1 MENCDGCLGHH
12 CKNTFLKL
20 FRVLSALSF
29 PENWYV
35 FSCLE
40 MEEVNFIRISPE
52 IHYSLNLMQVCI
64 FRVMATFLNSFKWV
78 KLGGTEHVCL
88 RSCGNMC
95 KIFCFWSRGIKALK
109 ENSFLTPKRK
119 ILPTNLTSL
128 VRIIVILLYSN
139 SLLEFAVFLWVAFT
153 LKPEMTEI
161 LYKIIY
167 QNETSYCEVIFILQ

>member
-1 MENCDGCLGHH
+1 M
-12 CKNTFLKL
+12 
-20 FRVLSALSF
+20 LSALLF

-40 MEEVNFIRISPE
+40 MEEVNFIRMSPE
-52 IHYSLNLMQVCI
+52 INFSLKLMQLCI
-64 FRVMATFLNSFKWV
+64 FRVMAAFPGFFKWV

-95 KIFCFWSRGIKALK
+95 NIFLFRSRGIKALE
-109 ENSFLTPKRK
+109 ENSFLTSKRK
-119 ILPTNLTSL
+119 ILAANLTSL
-128 VRIIVILLYSN
+128 VRIILVLLYSN
-139 SLLEFAVFLWVAFT
+139 ALLEFAVFFWIAFK

-167 QNETSYCEVIFILQ
+167 QNETLYCEVIFIFQLRRT